1 MTLLLGPPGSG
12 KTTLLKALAG
22 KLENDLRVT
31 GKVTYCG
38 HEMNEF
44 VPQRTCAYISQ
55 HDLHHGELTVRE
67 TLDFSGRCAGVGT
80 RYEMLAELSRREKA
94 EGIKPDPELDAFMKA
109 IAVSGQKSSLVT
121 EYVLRVCFY
130 VLCYIILFQLNNN
143 KSKMPFSSL
152 RFAQFCDFRP
162 KVCFSA
168 SGSKRF
174 EILPFSSGLLTPSI
188 FLR

>member
-1 MTLLLGPPGSG
+1 MAPSRFDNLVNFHKFFLVLNTLMSRCLQSWYFSRMTLLLGPPGSG
-12 KTTLLKALAG
+12 KSTLLQALAG
-22 KLENDLRVT
+22 KLDKDLRVT

-67 TLDFSGRCAGVGT
+67 TLDFSGRCSGVGT

-121 EYVLRVCFY
+121 EYVLRVLFFVSFY
-130 VLCYIILFQLNNN
+130 TVIYQLNIKLITNN
-143 KSKMPFSSL
+143 
-152 RFAQFCDFRP
+152 
-162 KVCFSA
+162 
-168 SGSKRF
+168 
-174 EILPFSSGLLTPSI
+174 LTIMIP
-188 FLR
+188 